1 MKKKIVLFLMLFLIL
16 CAAGVTA
23 MGQEAKSPVTKEEIL
38 RLLKQP
44 PGQRSEQGD
53 LAGAISERGIAFKV
67 NDQTLTELKKAG
79 AKSFLIDAIL
89 QASQNSVRPQLQL
102 PPETQPTAQTTGTKE
117 VPQPQEA
124 PKEED
129 SPEVRAAAIARLPLI
144 EQARYHAAD
153 FMEEL
158 PNFVAT
164 QIVTRSIKTPE
175 KKDWQVDD
183 KLEIELTYRVKDG
196 EKFKLQKVNGKPTSR
211 TYESLGGS
219 TSTGEFG
226 SMLSALFASESH
238 TEFKE
243 LRHEK
248 FKSRETVVYDFKVK
262 KAFSS
267 NRITDRTSGR
277 SVTAAYSGT
286 VWIDTETKRVLR
298 LEQSSED
305 IQKGFPITM
314 AESAVEYD
322 WVMISGTRYLMPI
335 SAEMILGSDSERQY
349 SRNVIELRNYHMFET
364 DVKMILEK
372 DPPK

>member
-1 MKKKIVLFLMLFLIL
+1 MKKKIVLFVMLFLIL
-16 CAAGVTA
+16 CAAGLTT

-102 PPETQPTAQTTGTKE
+102 PPQVQSNTQATETKE
-117 VPQPQEA
+117 PSQSQGN
-124 PKEED
+124 PKEEE
-129 SPEVRAAAIARLPLI
+129 SPELRTTAIARLPLI

-196 EKFKLQKVNGKPTSR
+196 EKFKLQKVNGKPTSM

-226 SMLSALFASESH
+226 SMLSALFAAESH
-238 TEFKE
+238 AEFKE

-286 VWIDTETKRVLR
+286 VWIDAETKCVLR